1 MIVMQW
7 WLYFIAQDSVT
18 ALVALVEY
26 AKLDTNRAL
35 YNIELALDVTS
46 MGNSSFKVKLSKE
59 NWPDLQKVEVGFQLK
74 R

>member
-1 MIVMQW
+1 M
-7 WLYFIAQDSVT
+7 T

-35 YNIELALDVTS
+35 YNIEVALDVTS

-59 NWPDLQKVEVGFQLK
+59 NWPDLQKVEVGF
-74 R
+74 